1 MNFVKRFAWVLSL
14 AGLVAL
20 SLYSLSG
27 HVFADEH
34 ANGVAAPA
42 DITLANATRGVI
54 FGTAAINPDG
64 TVASCFNCNKSTTTH
79 ISTGQ
84 YQVGFQ
90 NFGNG
95 NITAA
100 NGFSRWVQVDT
111 LSAGAI
117 GNTFCSTADRGGVP
131 GAVYVLCQTS
141 ASGGTNVNV
150 DTSFFLFVAR

>member
-54 FGTAAINPDG
+54 FVPLPLTWMALLLL
-64 TVASCFNCNKSTTTH
+64 V
-79 ISTGQ
+79 
-84 YQVGFQ
+84 
-90 NFGNG
+90 
-95 NITAA
+95 
-100 NGFSRWVQVDT
+100 
-111 LSAGAI
+111 
-117 GNTFCSTADRGGVP
+117 STA
-131 GAVYVLCQTS
+131 TS
-141 ASGGTNVNV
+141 RPLRISARASIRLASKTLGM
-150 DTSFFLFVAR
+150 AI